1 MRRITVRADSMLSSR
16 PGVYAGG
23 DVITGGATVILAMG
37 QGRRAAGAIHERLMG
52 AAVSSS

>member
-1 MRRITVRADSMLSSR
+1 VVVVDNETGETSL

-37 QGRRAAGAIHERLMG
+37 QGRRAAAAIHQRLTEV
-52 AAVSSS
+52 ASAVV